1 MESRK
6 PYLAT
11 LPGLILGCLVCCALW
26 GSAFPCIKIGYGLF
40 GIPAHDSAS
49 QLLFA
54 GLRFTLAGALV
65 IVGMSA
71 AQRRPLIPQARD
83 IKPIFVL
90 SLFQTIGQYF
100 FFYLGLSRA
109 SAMSSSIIEA
119 SANFLAILFA
129 ALAFHT
135 EKLNTAKVLGCVLGF
150 TGVALVNLSGAD
162 GTFGFTLDGEGFIL
176 ASTVAGALSTCLIGI
191 FSREHDGVLLAGW
204 QFLVGG
210 VVLTA
215 IGFLMGG
222 TLSPTEIAPAI
233 ALIIYMAL
241 ISAVAYSLWSRLLAV
256 NPVSRVSVFGFMN
269 PVFGVLLSALLL
281 GEGAGTSPV
290 TVIVALLLV
299 CGGIIIV
306 NKPKKP
312 SELTFLGRVFAHFSL
327 MGCTGSRRFRTE
339 SRRQTPVLPQHAW
352 ALWPEAP
359 TNAKGAHN
367 HHNGRAPLFS
377 SVSGRRLSSSR
388 ALRGRA
394 PRRQREASLARYR
407 RHHQPVRSR
416 WTSAT
421 DTGPRRARARR

>member
-1 MESRK
+1 
-6 PYLAT
+6 
-11 LPGLILGCLVCCALW
+11 
-26 GSAFPCIKIGYGLF
+26 
-40 GIPAHDSAS
+40 
-49 QLLFA
+49 
-54 GLRFTLAGALV
+54 
-65 IVGMSA
+65 MSA

-109 SAMSSSIIEA
+109 SAMSSSIIEPA
-119 SANFLAILFA
+119 PTSRNPLCRPGISHREAQY
-129 ALAFHT
+129 
-135 EKLNTAKVLGCVLGF
+135 AKVLGCVLGF
-150 TGVALVNLSGAD
+150 AGVALVNLSGAD

-176 ASTVAGALSTCLIGI
+176 LPLLRALSTCLIGI

-290 TVIVALLLV
+290 TVLVALLLV

-312 SELTFLGRVFAHFSL
+312 SE
-327 MGCTGSRRFRTE
+327 
-339 SRRQTPVLPQHAW
+339 P
-352 ALWPEAP
+352 
-359 TNAKGAHN
+359 
-367 HHNGRAPLFS
+367 PLFS
-377 SVSGRRLSSSR
+377 RGDSH
-388 ALRGRA
+388 ALA
-394 PRRQREASLARYR
+394 
-407 RHHQPVRSR
+407 
-416 WTSAT
+416 
-421 DTGPRRARARR
+421 

>member
-26 GSAFPCIKIGYGLF
+26 GSAFPCIKIGYALF

-129 ALAFHT
+129 ALAF
-135 EKLNTAKVLGCVLGF
+135 
-150 TGVALVNLSGAD
+150 
-162 GTFGFTLDGEGFIL
+162 
-176 ASTVAGALSTCLIGI
+176 CLIGI

-210 VVLTA
+210 LVLTA

-222 TLSPTEIAPAI
+222 ALSLTAIAPAI

-281 GEGAGTSPV
+281 GEGAGTSPA

-306 NKPKKP
+306 NKPKK
-312 SELTFLGRVFAHFSL
+312 A
-327 MGCTGSRRFRTE
+327 
-339 SRRQTPVLPQHAW
+339 
-352 ALWPEAP
+352 
-359 TNAKGAHN
+359 
-367 HHNGRAPLFS
+367 
-377 SVSGRRLSSSR
+377 
-388 ALRGRA
+388 
-394 PRRQREASLARYR
+394 
-407 RHHQPVRSR
+407 
-416 WTSAT
+416 
-421 DTGPRRARARR
+421 

>member
-71 AQRRPLIPQARD
+71 AQRHPLIPQARD
-83 IKPIFVL
+83 IKPIFIL

-109 SAMSSSIIEA
+109 SAMSSSIIEPA
-119 SANFLAILFA
+119 PTSRNPLCRPGISHREAQY
-129 ALAFHT
+129 
-135 EKLNTAKVLGCVLGF
+135 AKVLGCVLGF
-150 TGVALVNLSGAD
+150 AGVALVNLSGAD

-176 ASTVAGALSTCLIGI
+176 LPLLRALSTCLIGI

-241 ISAVAYSLWSRLLAV
+241 ISAVAYSLWSRLLAHMTQ
-256 NPVSRVSVFGFMN
+256 S
-269 PVFGVLLSALLL
+269 
-281 GEGAGTSPV
+281 
-290 TVIVALLLV
+290 TV
-299 CGGIIIV
+299 
-306 NKPKKP
+306 
-312 SELTFLGRVFAHFSL
+312 
-327 MGCTGSRRFRTE
+327 
-339 SRRQTPVLPQHAW
+339 
-352 ALWPEAP
+352 
-359 TNAKGAHN
+359 KG
-367 HHNGRAPLFS
+367 HNGPADRLQ
-377 SVSGRRLSSSR
+377 SVGGACR
-388 ALRGRA
+388 
-394 PRRQREASLARYR
+394 
-407 RHHQPVRSR
+407 
-416 WTSAT
+416 
-421 DTGPRRARARR
+421 

>member
-1 MESRK
+1 MERRK

-54 GLRFTLAGALV
+54 GVRFTLAGALV
-65 IVGMSA
+65 IFGMSA
-71 AQRRPLIPQARD
+71 AQRRPLVPKARD
-83 IKPIFVL
+83 IKPILVL

-135 EKLNTAKVLGCVLGF
+135 EKLDAPKVLGRVLGF
-150 TGVALVNLSGAD
+150 AGVALVNLSGSN

-176 ASTVAGALSTCLIGI
+176 ASTVAGALSTCLIGL
-191 FSREHDGVLLAGW
+191 FSREHNGVLLAGW

-210 VVLTA
+210 LILA
-215 IGFLMGG
+215 IIGFLMGG
-222 TLSPTEIAPAI
+222 TLSPAQIAPAI
-233 ALIIYMAL
+233 ALIMYMAL
-241 ISAVAYSLWSRLLAV
+241 ISAVAYSLWSCLLAV

-269 PVFGVLLSALLL
+269 PVFGVILSALLL

-290 TVIVALLLV
+290 TVAVALLLV
-299 CGGIIIV
+299 CGGIIMV
-306 NKPKKP
+306 NNPK
-312 SELTFLGRVFAHFSL
+312 RAD
-327 MGCTGSRRFRTE
+327 GC
-339 SRRQTPVLPQHAW
+339 
-352 ALWPEAP
+352 
-359 TNAKGAHN
+359 
-367 HHNGRAPLFS
+367 
-377 SVSGRRLSSSR
+377 
-388 ALRGRA
+388 
-394 PRRQREASLARYR
+394 
-407 RHHQPVRSR
+407 
-416 WTSAT
+416 
-421 DTGPRRARARR
+421 

>member
-1 MESRK
+1 MKSRK

-54 GLRFTLAGALV
+54 GLRFTLAGMLV
-65 IVGMSA
+65 IVGMSV
-71 AQRRPLIPQARD
+71 AQRRPLVPQARD
-83 IKPIFVL
+83 IKPICIL

-129 ALAFHT
+129 VLAFRT
-135 EKLNTAKVLGCVLGF
+135 EKLDAALAVERKAKGAVRARKVDERDAGKAQYAAEHLGR
-150 TGVALVNLSGAD
+150 
-162 GTFGFTLDGEGFIL
+162 IL

-210 VVLTA
+210 LVLTA
-215 IGFLMGG
+215 IGFMMGG
-222 TLSPTEIAPAI
+222 ALSPTAIAPAI

-299 CGGIIIV
+299 CSGIIIV
-306 NKPKKP
+306 NKPKK
-312 SELTFLGRVFAHFSL
+312 A
-327 MGCTGSRRFRTE
+327 
-339 SRRQTPVLPQHAW
+339 
-352 ALWPEAP
+352 
-359 TNAKGAHN
+359 
-367 HHNGRAPLFS
+367 
-377 SVSGRRLSSSR
+377 
-388 ALRGRA
+388 
-394 PRRQREASLARYR
+394 
-407 RHHQPVRSR
+407 
-416 WTSAT
+416 
-421 DTGPRRARARR
+421 

>member
-26 GSAFPCIKIGYGLF
+26 GSAFPCIKIGYALF

-54 GLRFTLAGALV
+54 GLRFTLAGVLV

-71 AQRRPLIPQARD
+71 AQRRPLVPQARD

-129 ALAFHT
+129 ALAFRT

-150 TGVALVNLSGAD
+150 AGVALVNLSGAD

-191 FSREHDGVLLAGW
+191 FSRKHDGVLLAGW
-204 QFLVGG
+204 RFSRRPGPHRHRLFDGRHIVPHRSRPRHRAHHLHG
-210 VVLTA
+210 
-215 IGFLMGG
+215 
-222 TLSPTEIAPAI
+222 
-233 ALIIYMAL
+233 
-241 ISAVAYSLWSRLLAV
+241 AYLRRRVLAV
-256 NPVSRVSVFGFMN
+256 VP
-269 PVFGVLLSALLL
+269 PA
-281 GEGAGTSPV
+281 
-290 TVIVALLLV
+290 
-299 CGGIIIV
+299 
-306 NKPKKP
+306 
-312 SELTFLGRVFAHFSL
+312 
-327 MGCTGSRRFRTE
+327 
-339 SRRQTPVLPQHAW
+339 RRQPRQPRVG
-352 ALWPEAP
+352 LWLYEP
-359 TNAKGAHN
+359 GLW
-367 HHNGRAPLFS
+367 RA
-377 SVSGRRLSSSR
+377 VERTAAR
-388 ALRGRA
+388 RGRWHE
-394 PRRQREASLARYR
+394 PRYRHRCPVVGLR
-407 RHHQPVRSR
+407 RHHHRQQTQKSLASSPF
-416 WTSAT
+416 
-421 DTGPRRARARR
+421 

>member
-54 GLRFTLAGALV
+54 GLRFTLAGMLV
-65 IVGMSA
+65 IVGMSV
-71 AQRRPLIPQARD
+71 AQRRPLVPQVRD
-83 IKPIFVL
+83 IKPICIL

-100 FFYLGLSRA
+100 FFYLGLSRASAMSSSIIEA

-135 EKLNTAKVLGCVLGF
+135 EKLNTAKVLGCALGF
-150 TGVALVNLSGAD
+150 AGVALVNLSGAD
-162 GTFGFTLDGEGFIL
+162 GTFGFRLDGEGFIL

-191 FSREHDGVLLAGW
+191 FSRKHDGVLLAGW

-210 VVLTA
+210 LVLTA

-222 TLSPTEIAPAI
+222 ALSPTEIAPAI

-290 TVIVALLLV
+290 TVLVALLLV

-306 NKPKKP
+306 NRPKK
-312 SELTFLGRVFAHFSL
+312 A
-327 MGCTGSRRFRTE
+327 
-339 SRRQTPVLPQHAW
+339 
-352 ALWPEAP
+352 
-359 TNAKGAHN
+359 
-367 HHNGRAPLFS
+367 
-377 SVSGRRLSSSR
+377 
-388 ALRGRA
+388 
-394 PRRQREASLARYR
+394 
-407 RHHQPVRSR
+407 
-416 WTSAT
+416 
-421 DTGPRRARARR
+421 

>member
-54 GLRFTLAGALV
+54 GLRFTLAGMLV
-65 IVGMSA
+65 IVGMSV
-71 AQRRPLIPQARD
+71 AQRRPLVPQARD
-83 IKPIFVL
+83 IKPICIL

-129 ALAFHT
+129 ALAFRT

-150 TGVALVNLSGAD
+150 AGVALVNLSGAD

-210 VVLTA
+210 LALTA

-222 TLSPTEIAPAI
+222 
-233 ALIIYMAL
+233 ALPHGDCPRHHAHHL
-241 ISAVAYSLWSRLLAV
+241 HGAYLRGRLLAV
-256 NPVSRVSVFGFMN
+256 VAPACRQ
-269 PVFGVLLSALLL
+269 PRQPRL
-281 GEGAGTSPV
+281 G
-290 TVIVALLLV
+290 
-299 CGGIIIV
+299 
-306 NKPKKP
+306 
-312 SELTFLGRVFAHFSL
+312 
-327 MGCTGSRRFRTE
+327 
-339 SRRQTPVLPQHAW
+339 
-352 ALWPEAP
+352 LWVYEPRLWCAAE
-359 TNAKGAHN
+359 
-367 HHNGRAPLFS
+367 RATA
-377 SVSGRRLSSSR
+377 R
-388 ALRGRA
+388 RGRWHE
-394 PRRQREASLARYR
+394 PRYRHRCPAIGLR
-407 RHHQPVRSR
+407 RHHHRQQTQKSLASYPYLAERIHIL
-416 WTSAT
+416 
-421 DTGPRRARARR
+421 

>member
-54 GLRFTLAGALV
+54 GLRFTLAGMLV
-65 IVGMSA
+65 IVGMSV
-71 AQRRPLIPQARD
+71 AQHRPLVPQARD
-83 IKPIFVL
+83 IKPICIL

-129 ALAFHT
+129 
-135 EKLNTAKVLGCVLGF
+135 
-150 TGVALVNLSGAD
+150 GVALVNLSGAD
-162 GTFGFTLDGEGFIL
+162 GTFGFALDGEGFIL

-210 VVLTA
+210 LVLTA
-215 IGFLMGG
+215 IGLLMGG
-222 TLSPTEIAPAI
+222 ALSPTAIAPAI

-306 NKPKKP
+306 NRPKK
-312 SELTFLGRVFAHFSL
+312 A
-327 MGCTGSRRFRTE
+327 
-339 SRRQTPVLPQHAW
+339 
-352 ALWPEAP
+352 
-359 TNAKGAHN
+359 
-367 HHNGRAPLFS
+367 
-377 SVSGRRLSSSR
+377 
-388 ALRGRA
+388 
-394 PRRQREASLARYR
+394 
-407 RHHQPVRSR
+407 
-416 WTSAT
+416 
-421 DTGPRRARARR
+421 

>member
-26 GSAFPCIKIGYGLF
+26 GSAFPCIKIGYALF

-54 GLRFTLAGALV
+54 GLRFTLAGMLV

-71 AQRRPLIPQARD
+71 AQRRPLVPQARD
-83 IKPIFVL
+83 IKPILTL

-109 SAMSSSIIEA
+109 SAMSSTIIEA

-129 ALAFHT
+129 ALAFRT
-135 EKLNTAKVLGCVLGF
+135 EKLDVTKVLGCVLGF
-150 TGVALVNLSGAD
+150 AGVALVNLSGAD

-210 VVLTA
+210 LVLTA

-222 TLSPTEIAPAI
+222 TLSPTAIAPRYRTHHLYGTYFCRRA
-233 ALIIYMAL
+233 
-241 ISAVAYSLWSRLLAV
+241 LAV
-256 NPVSRVSVFGFMN
+256 VP
-269 PVFGVLLSALLL
+269 SA
-281 GEGAGTSPV
+281 
-290 TVIVALLLV
+290 
-299 CGGIIIV
+299 
-306 NKPKKP
+306 
-312 SELTFLGRVFAHFSL
+312 
-327 MGCTGSRRFRTE
+327 
-339 SRRQTPVLPQHAW
+339 RRQPRQPRFGLWLYEPGLWRSSEHVAARRGCWHEPRYRHRCP
-352 ALWPEAP
+352 AL
-359 TNAKGAHN
+359 G
-367 HHNGRAPLFS
+367 L
-377 SVSGRRLSSSR
+377 
-388 ALRGRA
+388 
-394 PRRQREASLARYR
+394 R
-407 RHHQPVRSR
+407 RHHHCQQ
-416 WTSAT
+416 T
-421 DTGPRRARARR
+421 

>member
-11 LPGLILGCLVCCALW
+11 LPGLILSCLVCCALW

-135 EKLNTAKVLGCVLGF
+135 ERLNTPKVLGCVLGF
-150 TGVALVNLSGAD
+150 AGVALVNLSGAD

-176 ASTVAGALSTCLIGI
+176 ASTVAGALSNIG
-191 FSREHDGVLLAGW
+191 
-204 QFLVGG
+204 
-210 VVLTA
+210 
-215 IGFLMGG
+215 
-222 TLSPTEIAPAI
+222 
-233 ALIIYMAL
+233 
-241 ISAVAYSLWSRLLAV
+241 
-256 NPVSRVSVFGFMN
+256 
-269 PVFGVLLSALLL
+269 
-281 GEGAGTSPV
+281 
-290 TVIVALLLV
+290 
-299 CGGIIIV
+299 
-306 NKPKKP
+306 
-312 SELTFLGRVFAHFSL
+312 SEY
-327 MGCTGSRRFRTE
+327 
-339 SRRQTPVLPQHAW
+339 VLP
-352 ALWPEAP
+352 
-359 TNAKGAHN
+359 T
-367 HHNGRAPLFS
+367 R
-377 SVSGRRLSSSR
+377 
-388 ALRGRA
+388 
-394 PRRQREASLARYR
+394 
-407 RHHQPVRSR
+407 
-416 WTSAT
+416 
-421 DTGPRRARARR
+421 